1 MRDYYYVQPRHSITC
16 NGPRRCLITETERKR
31 RKLSPKVKTII
42 KYVHEKVQQPPP
54 KVQTPAPPVL
64 PKIELP
70 DLPKTKDYSG
80 HLRALEEE
88 QMRINRRLKEQFE
101 YEMKVLVQ
109 QSEQDIE
116 EERLLT
122 RQIIE

>member
-1 MRDYYYVQPRHSITC
+1 M
-16 NGPRRCLITETERKR
+16 
-31 RKLSPKVKTII
+31 SPKVKTII

-54 KVQTPAPPVL
+54 TKVQTPAPPVL
-64 PKIELP
+64 PKIELT